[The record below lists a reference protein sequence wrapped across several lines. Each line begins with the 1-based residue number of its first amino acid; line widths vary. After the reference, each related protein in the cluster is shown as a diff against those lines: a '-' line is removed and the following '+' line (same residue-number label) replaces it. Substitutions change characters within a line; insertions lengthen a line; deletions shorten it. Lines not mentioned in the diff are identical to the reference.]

1 MGLNAP
7 SSNFYSH
14 RRYEQLLYR
23 IGTTAEIP
31 SLPSHFPEK
40 LITEVFQGLV
50 VLDCEYGE
58 NRNYLESGGYS
69 VILETCED
77 IQEFATTLDVVNRPS
92 EWATLIDNTG
102 YISALYIFNDD
113 FSIMVYMK
121 SEIMPQII
129 RKELYEE

>member
-1 MGLNAP
+1 M
-7 SSNFYSH
+7 
-14 RRYEQLLYR
+14 LYR

-58 NRNYLESGGYS
+58 DRNYLESGGYS

-77 IQEFATTLDVVNRPS
+77 IQEFATTLDIVARPP
-92 EWATLIDNTG
+92 EWATWIDDNFV
-102 YISALYIFNDD
+102 SVLYILTDD

-121 SEIMPQII
+121 SEIIPTLI

>member
-1 MGLNAP
+1 M
-7 SSNFYSH
+7 
-14 RRYEQLLYR
+14 LYR

-58 NRNYLESGGYS
+58 NRNCLESGGYS
-69 VILETCED
+69 VILETADD
-77 IQEFATTLDVVNRPS
+77 IQELAITHDIVTKPP
-92 EWATLIDNTG
+92 EWATWIDNTG
-102 YISALYIFNDD
+102 YISALYIINDD

-121 SEIMPQII
+121 SEIIPKII